1 MKKCDLGTQSISSMY
16 VVSINGPRYPKSVT
30 VFAKNIFQKDGGEGH
45 STFGSVE
52 TVVRMT
58 LFSYFYRGPKTILF
72 VYIISQMQENPG
84 TETI

>member
-1 MKKCDLGTQSISSMY
+1 M
-16 VVSINGPRYPKSVT
+16 SINGPRYPKSVT

-58 LFSYFYRGPKTILF
+58 LFSSLN
-72 VYIISQMQENPG
+72 VL
-84 TETI
+84 